1 MIDIQVKGRDSFK
14 DTLVGEALVGA
25 GTEVAHI
32 DLVIGKKGG
41 AVEQAF
47 VAALASPARGHTPLL
62 AVLAPNVPTKPST
75 LMVNKVTIK
84 NAAQALLMFGPAQA
98 AVAKAVMDCVSDGLI
113 PEDQTEEIFIIVSVF
128 IEWDAKD
135 KKKVYDFNYQ
145 ATKFALERAITGK
158 PTVQEVLAKKD
169 STKHPFA

>member
-1 MIDIQVKGRDSFK
+1 
-14 DTLVGEALVGA
+14 
-25 GTEVAHI
+25 
-32 DLVIGKKGG
+32 
-41 AVEQAF
+41 
-47 VAALASPARGHTPLL
+47 
-62 AVLAPNVPTKPST
+62 
-75 LMVNKVTIK
+75 
-84 NAAQALLMFGPAQA
+84 MFGPAQA

-113 PEDQTEEIFIIVSVF
+113 PEDQAEEIFIIVSVF

-135 KKKVYDFNYQ
+135 KLKVYDFNYQ

>member
-1 MIDIQVKGRDSFK
+1 MTHHFNS
-14 DTLVGEALVGA
+14 TLVGEALVGE
-25 GTEVAHI
+25 GPEIAHI

-47 VAALASPARGHTPLL
+47 VAALASPAKGHTPLL
-62 AVLAPNVPTKPST
+62 AVLEPNLPTKPST

-84 NAAQALLMFGPAQA
+84 DASQAVLIFGPAQA
-98 AVAKAVMDCVSDGLI
+98 AIAKAVMDCVSDGLI
-113 PEDQTEEIFIIVSVF
+113 PEDQAEDIFIIVSVF

-135 KKKVYDFNYQ
+135 KKKVYKYNYQ

-158 PTVQEVLAKKD
+158 PTVQEVLAKKE
-169 STKHPFA
+169 SSRHPFA